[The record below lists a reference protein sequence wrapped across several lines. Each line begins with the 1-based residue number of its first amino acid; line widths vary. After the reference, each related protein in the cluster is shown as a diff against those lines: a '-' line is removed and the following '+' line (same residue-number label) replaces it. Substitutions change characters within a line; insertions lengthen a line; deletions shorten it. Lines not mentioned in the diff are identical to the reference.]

1 MVHKLETIDLETR
14 FKIISKTFSMLE
26 QYFAHWNYVPN
37 VSINKLHKKYVK
49 DLLTTENRYKF
60 GLLMCKLLAEL
71 RNGHTFYYDRQ
82 LHNKT
87 GGSLGFYA
95 FYHEKEK
102 KWAVL
107 SSSINKLKI
116 GDVIL
121 KINGEPTE
129 KFFIAA
135 SKYISGSSELEI
147 RNKLFK
153 ASFLFP
159 KGLKITTGRGT
170 FAINKMPLKFSAI
183 KPEPVFELIDKKTCY
198 VKLPSFAKSE
208 YAKSAVK
215 FLKKHRDC
223 ESIIMD
229 LRNNEGGNTPANL
242 ISALMNRKYRR
253 FAYKEVI
260 QEQISYIL
268 DSTYV
273 KRNKIKTR
281 YKLQKSKCTTPLKSA
296 YNGKVFILVNQ
307 FTLSAGED
315 FSFPFKDNGRATL
328 IGIKTAGTNGS
339 ALIKDF
345 GDGIY
350 LGMGVVQ
357 VIYPNGTRFEG
368 IGIKPD
374 IEVYPAISDIKQGKD
389 HILERAI
396 SLARKS

>member
-1 MVHKLETIDLETR
+1 
-14 FKIISKTFSMLE
+14 MLE
-26 QYFAHWNYVPN
+26 QYFVHWDYIPD

-49 DLLTTENRYKF
+49 DLLTTNKRYKF
-60 GLLMCKLLAEL
+60 DLLMCKLLAEL

-82 LHNKT
+82 LHNKA
-87 GGSLGFYA
+87 GGDLGFYA

-102 KWAVL
+102 KWVVL
-107 SSSINKLKI
+107 SSSINKIKI

-121 KINGEPTE
+121 KINGRPTE
-129 KFFIAA
+129 KFFLAA
-135 SKYISGSSELEI
+135 SEYISGSSELEI

-170 FAINKMPLKFSAI
+170 FAINNRLVKFRAI
-183 KPEPVFELIDKKTCY
+183 NPEPVSKLINPKTCY

-208 YAKSAVK
+208 YADHAVK
-215 FLKKHRDC
+215 FLKKHRNC
-223 ESIIMD
+223 ESIILD

-242 ISALMNRKYRR
+242 ISALMDRKYRR
-253 FAYKEVI
+253 FTYKEVI

-281 YKLQKSKCTTPLKSA
+281 YKLQKPKWTTPLKSA
-296 YNGKVFILVNQ
+296 YKGKLFILVNQ

-339 ALIKDF
+339 ALIRDF

-357 VIYPNGTRFEG
+357 AIYPSGARFEG

-389 HILERAI
+389 RMLEKAI
-396 SLARKS
+396 SLAQKS

>member
-1 MVHKLETIDLETR
+1 
-14 FKIISKTFSMLE
+14 MLE

-49 DLLTTENRYKF
+49 DLLTTNNRYKF

-82 LHNKT
+82 LHNKA
-87 GGSLGFYA
+87 GRSLGFYA

-102 KWAVL
+102 KWVVL
-107 SSSINKLKI
+107 SSTINKVKI
-116 GDVIL
+116 GDIIL

-129 KFFIAA
+129 KFFLAA

-159 KGLKITTGRGT
+159 KKLKITTDIGT
-170 FAINKMPLKFSAI
+170 FAINKRPVKFRAI
-183 KPEPVFELIDKKTCY
+183 KPEPVFKLIDPKTCY

-208 YAKSAVK
+208 YADHAVE
-215 FLKKHRDC
+215 FLKKHRNC
-223 ESIIMD
+223 ESIIVD

-253 FAYKEVI
+253 FTYKEAI

-281 YKLQKSKCTTPLKSA
+281 YKLQRSKWVAPFKSA
-296 YNGKVFILVNQ
+296 YSGKVFILVNQ
-307 FTLSAGED
+307 FTFSAGED

-339 ALIKDF
+339 TLIRNF

-357 VIYPNGTRFEG
+357 AIYPSGARFEG

-389 HILERAI
+389 CMLEKAI
-396 SLARKS
+396 FLAKKG

>member
-1 MVHKLETIDLETR
+1 
-14 FKIISKTFSMLE
+14 MLE

-37 VSINKLHKKYVK
+37 VSMNKLHKKYVK
-49 DLLTTENRYKF
+49 DLLTTNNRYKF
-60 GLLMCKLLAEL
+60 GLLMCELLAEL
-71 RNGHTFYYDRQ
+71 RNGHTFYYDRK
-82 LHNKT
+82 LNSKA

-102 KWAVL
+102 KWVVL
-107 SSSINKLKI
+107 SSTIDKVKI
-116 GDVIL
+116 GDVVL

-129 KFFIAA
+129 KFFVAA

-147 RNKLFK
+147 RNGLFK
-153 ASFLFP
+153 TSFLFP
-159 KGLKITTGRGT
+159 NKLKVTTDIGT
-170 FAINKMPLKFSAI
+170 FAINNRPVRLRVI
-183 KPEPVFELIDKKTCY
+183 KPAPVFKLIDPKTCY
-198 VKLPSFAKSE
+198 VKLPSFAKGE

-215 FLKKHRDC
+215 FLKKHRNC
-223 ESIIMD
+223 ESMIVD

-242 ISALMNRKYRR
+242 ISALMDRKYRR
-253 FAYKEVI
+253 FTYKEVI
-260 QEQISYIL
+260 QEQISHIL

-281 YKLQKSKCTTPLKSA
+281 YKLQRSKWITQSKSA

-315 FSFPFKDNGRATL
+315 FSFPFKDNGRAIL

-339 ALIKDF
+339 TLIRYF

-350 LGMGVVQ
+350 LGIGVVQ

-368 IGIKPD
+368 IGIRPD

-389 HILERAI
+389 RILEKAI
-396 SLARKS
+396 SLAQKSQIHDLPRNFGCV